1 MSPSQHTTQTTGLQ
15 WNLPSDATA
24 CLQPNKE
31 TLAMEEGRKEN
42 QSKEPDSLTTQEN
55 SQETRRNG
63 PARHARAAGSMQAFT
78 SLSPKALSAVLHQTA
93 RPGPDSGA
101 RRDPGPDPDSGPG
114 ASRDPGPGPSRD
126 SGPDSGPGP
135 SRDPPHLEQLQT
147 ELRDLRDQF
156 GRMKSQ
162 HNKEIKLLMSE
173 LDEEKKIRLTL
184 QMEVQR
190 MKKHMSK

>member
-1 MSPSQHTTQTTGLQ
+1 MFYIFSHL
-15 WNLPSDATA
+15 LF
-24 CLQPNKE
+24 CCRQPV
-31 TLAMEEGRKEN
+31 TLAHPP
-42 QSKEPDSLTTQEN
+42 Q
-55 SQETRRNG
+55 
-63 PARHARAAGSMQAFT
+63 AAGSMQAFT

-101 RRDPGPDPDSGPG
+101 RRDPGPNPDSGPG
-114 ASRDPGPGPSRD
+114 ASRD

-162 HNKEIKLLMSE
+162 HKYGLLNVICVF
-173 LDEEKKIRLTL
+173 LPAVFTAPLPNCTNLKINSFAPAR
-184 QMEVQR
+184 
-190 MKKHMSK
+190 KSNC